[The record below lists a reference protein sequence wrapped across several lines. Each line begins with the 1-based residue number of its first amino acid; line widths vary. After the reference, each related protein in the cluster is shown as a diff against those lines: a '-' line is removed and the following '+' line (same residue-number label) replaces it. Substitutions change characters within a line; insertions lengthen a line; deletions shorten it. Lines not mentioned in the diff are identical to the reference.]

1 MEKLLKGIIKFKTED
16 YKKYED
22 VFGSLKDSQK
32 PHTLFIGCSDSRVVP
47 TLITKA
53 LPGELFIVR
62 NVANI
67 VPPFRQTDEY
77 LGTQASI
84 EYAVNILRV
93 ENIIVCG
100 HSNCGGCN
108 AILNYYTA
116 DFQNIDSVKRW
127 LKLGLP
133 ALEKLEKFFLKG
145 KNKIDDSINKNLM
158 IEQLNVLEQIK
169 NLLTFPYIAKK
180 QREGKLNIY
189 GWYYI
194 IETGDIFNYNKDKK
208 YFELIGA

>member
-22 VFGSLKDSQK
+22 VFGRLKDSQK

-67 VPPFRQTDEY
+67 VPPFRETDEY

-84 EYAVNILRV
+84 EYAVNILKV

-100 HSNCGGCN
+100 HSNCGGCG

-133 ALEKLEKFFLKG
+133 ALEKLEKYLATG
-145 KNKIDDSINKNLM
+145 KNKTDESVNKNLM
-158 IEQLNVLEQIK
+158 IEQLNILEQIK

-208 YFELIGA
+208 YFELVGA